1 MAPVVVLKAVLAAE
15 VVGAVSGL
23 PTQAAEVLVPIV
35 DWYLGIVGAP
45 ADIADT
51 VVVEDIADTVAGI
64 VLGQLGIHIQIVRDI
79 HQELV
84 GIEDSGGIEGVVPM
98 VVEGVNDYFAA
109 VGAVRDV
116 EADGLFAVAVRPLV
130 LPFQRDA

>member
-1 MAPVVVLKAVLAAE
+1 MAPVVVLKVVLAAE
-15 VVGAVSGL
+15 VVGAVSEL
-23 PTQAAEVLVPIV
+23 PTQAVEVLVPIV
-35 DWYLGIVGAP
+35 DWYLGIVEAP

-51 VVVEDIADTVAGI
+51 VVVEDIVDTVAGI
-64 VLGQLGIHIQIVRDI
+64 VLGQLGIHIQIARDI
-79 HQELV
+79 HQELA

-109 VGAVRDV
+109 AGAVGDV
-116 EADGLFAVAVRPLV
+116 EVDGLFAVAVRPLV